1 MMTEVTNL
9 NKARKAK
16 AKASRQEKAV
26 ANRARSGRTKLER
39 KSDERAEREAAR
51 HIDGLKLEQPDQPQ
65 DEQD

>member
-1 MMTEVTNL
+1 MTEVTNL

-16 AKASRQEKAV
+16 AKASRQEKAA

-39 KSDERAEREAAR
+39 KLDERGEREAAR
-51 HIDGLKLEQPDQPQ
+51 HIDDHKLEQPDQPQ